1 MVIATL
7 SKVSYVLEC
16 GIVAVIFLGHTLDS
30 FAIINL
36 NFVLLALEYINV
48 IETSMHNLK
57 QTF

>member
-1 MVIATL
+1 MFRSV
-7 SKVSYVLEC
+7 VLLQSFSLA
-16 GIVAVIFLGHTLDS
+16 ITPDS

-48 IETSMHNLK
+48 IETSMHDLK